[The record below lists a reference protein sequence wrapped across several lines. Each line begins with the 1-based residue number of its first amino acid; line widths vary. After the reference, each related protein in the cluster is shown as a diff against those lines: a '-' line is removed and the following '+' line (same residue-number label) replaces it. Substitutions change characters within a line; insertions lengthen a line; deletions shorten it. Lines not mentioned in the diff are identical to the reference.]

1 MHSYEVGDL
10 VIVKRNDGTEQM
22 AKIDTE
28 NQDNTFVVTW
38 VSNGTRRGKNV
49 NLNSMKPSKLMF
61 FFIF

>member
-1 MHSYEVGDL
+1 VHSYKVGDL

-49 NLNSMKPSKLMF
+49 NLNSMKPSK
-61 FFIF
+61 